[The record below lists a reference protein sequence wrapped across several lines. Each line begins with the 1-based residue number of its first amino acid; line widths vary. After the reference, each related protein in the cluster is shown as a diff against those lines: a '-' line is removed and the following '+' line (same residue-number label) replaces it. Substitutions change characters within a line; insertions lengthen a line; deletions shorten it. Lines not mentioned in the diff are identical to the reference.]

1 MVNACVSYA
10 RCHFQELATH
20 SNWSWWIFILY
31 AINAS
36 DEKGWNTIQN
46 IQINVCQTFNRRD
59 QQHHRPTRSSVNIVR
74 PGHLANITKMRY
86 VHLLPFCDTILLK
99 WRCHQL
105 YYIFIGPTGSR
116 SILVFLSKHMNYFA
130 SVRWIN
136 KWSYACLFG
145 STDELNIL
153 I

>member
-36 DEKGWNTIQN
+36 DEKGWNTIQK
-46 IQINVCQTFNRRD
+46 IQWNVCQTFNRRD

-74 PGHLANITKMRY
+74 PGHLANITNAICAF
-86 VHLLPFCDTILLK
+86 VTILRHHFTKVTLPPTP
-99 WRCHQL
+99 L
-105 YYIFIGPTGSR
+105 YIYRPNRLAFHSR
-116 SILVFLSKHMNYFA
+116 FSIQTHELFRFCSMN
-130 SVRWIN
+130 
-136 KWSYACLFG
+136 K
-145 STDELNIL
+145 
-153 I
+153 